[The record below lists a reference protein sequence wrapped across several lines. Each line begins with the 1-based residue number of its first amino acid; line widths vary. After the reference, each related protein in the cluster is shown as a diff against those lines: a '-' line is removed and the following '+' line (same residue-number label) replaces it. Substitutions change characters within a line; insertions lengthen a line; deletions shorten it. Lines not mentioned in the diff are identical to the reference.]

1 MKRKDFS
8 KLKVEVQKEKD
19 SYFEHE
25 DYIAGAPPY
34 LRGIY
39 ATMYL
44 QEPLKKGTAQDIP
57 LQENMTPEIEISNF
71 LSKSY
76 HLIQNNLQENIPIDT
91 IISKLSF
98 HTTINKN
105 HFDEIA
111 KMRAVRILWAGMIKL
126 FSPKKQESFA
136 LNIYASIHN
145 STETLTAIMG
155 GCQSITSKDKSHLFF
170 EEETNILKT
179 VDPWAGS
186 FYIEK
191 RTEDISN
198 TAWQLFKKETNL

>member
-8 KLKVEVQKEKD
+8 KLKVEVQKEKKF
-19 SYFEHE
+19 YFEHE
-25 DYIAGAPPY
+25 DYIAGVPPY

-44 QEPLKKGTAQDIP
+44 EEPLKKATAQDIP
-57 LQENMTPEIEISNF
+57 SQENTTPEIEISNF

-76 HLIQNNLQENIPIDT
+76 HLIQNNLQENTPIDT

-111 KMRAVRILWAGMIKL
+111 KMRAARILWASMIKL
-126 FSPKKQESFA
+126 FNPKKQESFA
-136 LNIYASIHN
+136 LNIHASIHN

-155 GCQSITSKDKSHLFF
+155 GCQSITSKDMSHLFF

-186 FYIEK
+186 YYIEK
-191 RTEDISN
+191 RTEDIAN

>member
-8 KLKVEVQKEKD
+8 KLTVEVQKEKKF
-19 SYFEHE
+19 YFEHE

-44 QEPLKKGTAQDIP
+44 QEPLKKTIVQDIP
-57 LQENMTPEIEISNF
+57 SQENTTPEVELSNF
-71 LSKSY
+71 LIKSSRS
-76 HLIQNNLQENIPIDT
+76 IQNALQENIPIDT
-91 IISKLSF
+91 IVSKLSF
-98 HTTINKN
+98 HTTINNN

-111 KMRAVRILWAGMIKL
+111 KMRAARILWASMIKL
-126 FSPKKQESFA
+126 FSPKNQDSQA
-136 LNIYASIHN
+136 LKVHASVNRPIN
-145 STETLTAIMG
+145 TLTAILS
-155 GCQSITSKDKSHLFF
+155 GCQSLTSKDMSYLFF
-170 EEETNILKT
+170 EEETHVVKT